1 MSRLRVSLP
10 PLRSLTAQSEV
21 SHAWLDRQGQVS
33 EGRIGRA
40 SLMQLGQTPKVPAV
54 ECFLHPED
62 SLLASIELPAL
73 APAKV
78 SAAVA
83 CAAQAL
89 ILGQSDDMHVA
100 HGARDA
106 EGQVPISWLPR
117 TALAQLGQVLEQAGL
132 KLRGLYPAPYALP
145 VPPSGQVTASLLEGH
160 LLLRHSPQQGS
171 VQPLPEEALQALLAN
186 GAGLQWIGDG
196 APEAALAHLPDSQ
209 RWAGPL
215 PDWGLH
221 GGVQNAGRRQPGWGR
236 AAALCAAALAVWTLG
251 LNLYAARQAD
261 QGQQLKAQMSQRVRQ
276 VFPQVPVILNPLQQ
290 ARQQLEAQQNGS
302 GGDAPQSFNSLV
314 QQAGNA
320 MPFMV
325 GGVEQ
330 LNYANGELQLSLLGD
345 TRVPPPD
352 SGWQGLLS
360 QAGIEASPGDQGW
373 TLRVGSGAAGAA
385 PMAADDS
392 DASEEDDDE

>member
-10 PLRSLTAQSEV
+10 PLRTLTVQSPVVFARLGREE
-21 SHAWLDRQGQVS
+21 QV
-33 EGRIGRA
+33 GDTGVA
-40 SLMQLGQTPKVPAV
+40 SLMQLGQTPKAPAL

-89 ILGQSDDMHVA
+89 ILGQGEQMHVA
-100 HGARDA
+100 HSPRDA
-106 EGQVPISWLPR
+106 EGQVHISWLPR
-117 TALAQLGQVLEQAGL
+117 EALARLGQVLEQAGL

-145 VPPSGQVTASLLEGH
+145 VPAAGQLTASLLDQH
-160 LLLRHSPQQGS
+160 LLLRHGPQHGS
-171 VQPLPEEALQALLAN
+171 VQPLAEDAVQALLAN
-186 GAGLQWIGDG
+186 GAGLQWVGDG
-196 APEAALAHLPDSQ
+196 APAGALEQLPQAQ
-209 RWAGPL
+209 RWSGSL
-215 PDWGLH
+215 PGWGLH
-221 GGVQNAGRRQPGWGR
+221 GGLSNHGRRQQGWGR
-236 AAALCAAALAVWTLG
+236 AATLGAVALAVWTLG
-251 LNLYAARQAD
+251 LNLYAAQQAA

-276 VFPQVPVILNPLQQ
+276 VFPELPVILNPLQQ
-290 ARQQLEAQQNGS
+290 ARQQLAARQS
-302 GGDAPQSFNSLV
+302 GASGEAPQSFNSLV

-330 LNYANGELQLSLLGD
+330 LDYDNGELRLNLLGD
-345 TRVPPPD
+345 TRVPAPD

-360 QAGIEASPGDQGW
+360 QAGVQASPGEQGW
-373 TLRVGSGAAGAA
+373 TLRAASADAPGAV
-385 PMAADDS
+385 PM
-392 DASEEDDDE
+392 EDDDSEDDADE